1 MDQVFLQD
9 FILIQGHPIINLQRR
24 KRLPVPT
31 SGNLHQINARQTKIL
46 FSWSILC
53 AQHFPLP
60 CNITASKKQKNPNP
74 FRLLQPNSIM
84 NYTDHDTLHQ
94 LEHMTKMSGQA
105 YFLLPLLFFVQKHNI
120 VFYFSIDIVT
130 FFFEYGEIFFTIDDY
145 PQYCDNH
152 RIVTRSYRIHI
163 FVIHMSWKSGI
174 ILQSVQWTD
183 LCFQGILLAWKKK
196 LLSSKDIARLVPIKT

>member
-60 CNITASKKQKNPNP
+60 CNITTSKTPPKQIL
-74 FRLLQPNSIM
+74 FVCFSQTALWITRIM
-84 NYTDHDTLHQ
+84 ILCTNWNTWLKCLGKLIFCYHC
-94 LEHMTKMSGQA
+94 
-105 YFLLPLLFFVQKHNI
+105 YFLYKNTILCFTFL
-120 VFYFSIDIVT
+120 SILWL